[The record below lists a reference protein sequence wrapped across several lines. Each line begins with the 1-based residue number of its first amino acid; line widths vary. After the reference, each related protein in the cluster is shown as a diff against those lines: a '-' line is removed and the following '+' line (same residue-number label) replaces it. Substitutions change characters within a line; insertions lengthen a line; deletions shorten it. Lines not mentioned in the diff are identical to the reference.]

1 MFTGII
7 EAVCSVKSVSGG
19 SGTMTLV
26 VDLGPLAEDAHT
38 GDSIAVNGVCLTIA
52 RLRGSLATFEASS
65 ETLAKSTLSKLR
77 PNSSVN
83 VERALRA
90 DGRFGGHFVL
100 GHVDGAAKIKRIEKQ
115 GRFAE
120 FTFEA
125 PQQLLDQMVPKGSVA
140 IDGISLTV
148 AEMDEKTFSVAV
160 IPETL
165 NRTTL
170 GNTKIGDTVNIE
182 TDLIVKSI
190 VRQLGRIL
198 PPKQELTVEKL
209 REMGY

>member
-7 EAVCSVKSVSGG
+7 EEICSVKSVSGG

-26 VDLGPLAEDAHT
+26 VDLGRLAEDAHI
-38 GDSIAVNGVCLTIA
+38 GDSIAVSGVCLTITA
-52 RLRGSLATFEASS
+52 LRGSSATFEASS
-65 ETLAKSTLSKLR
+65 ETLAKSTLGKLR

-100 GHVDGAAKIKRIEKQ
+100 GHVDGAAKTKSIQKQ

-120 FTFEA
+120 LTFEA
-125 PQQLLDQMVPKGSVA
+125 PQQLLDQIVPKGSVA

-148 AEMDEKTFSVAV
+148 AEMDEKTFTVAV

-165 NRTTL
+165 GRTTL
-170 GNTKIGDTVNIE
+170 GSTKIGDTVNIE

-198 PPKQELTVEKL
+198 PQKQELTVEKL

>member
-7 EAVCSVKSVSGG
+7 ESVCSVKSVSTR

-26 VDLGPLAEDAHT
+26 VDLGHLANDAHT
-38 GDSIAVNGVCLTIA
+38 GDSIAVNGVCLTISH
-52 RLRGSLATFEASS
+52 LQGSLATFEASS
-65 ETLAKSTLSKLR
+65 ETLDRSTLGKLR
-77 PNSSVN
+77 PNSHVN
-83 VERALRA
+83 AERALKA

-100 GHVDGAAKIKRIEKQ
+100 GHVDGTATVRGVNKQ

-120 FTFEA
+120 FTFTATPE
-125 PQQLLDQMVPKGSVA
+125 LLNQMIPKGSVA
-140 IDGISLTV
+140 VDGVSLTI
-148 AEMDEKTFSVAV
+148 AGLDSKTFTIAV

-165 NRTTL
+165 DRTML
-170 GNTKIGDTVNIE
+170 GSAKSGDIVNIE

-190 VRQLGRIL
+190 IRQLDRIL
-198 PPKQELTVEKL
+198 PQKQELTVEKL